1 MVSLSV
7 RSSHPPVL
15 KASLTYTGS
24 KVLGLLAS
32 GYRTEAVSLIARLV
46 MQPRGLIGL
55 ARDTL
60 DFSGA
65 EMKAV
70 FDVLANDDND
80 DRERRSSPS
89 ATIVHC
95 TQGKDRTGL
104 VVLLALLLTR
114 VVPLDAIAMDYVRS
128 EPELRVE
135 FDERM
140 KEIRAIGLDEE
151 YTKCP
156 PGFTN
161 AIKSHLDARYGGVEG
176 YLASIGVGREMQRK
190 VRRKL
195 VAAASPLSPSSAFS
209 SPLPSPS
216 SPFGSPFPT
225 P

>member
-1 MVSLSV
+1 
-7 RSSHPPVL
+7 
-15 KASLTYTGS
+15 
-24 KVLGLLAS
+24 
-32 GYRTEAVSLIARLV
+32 
-46 MQPRGLIGL
+46 MQPRGLTGL

-65 EMKAV
+65 EMKEV
-70 FDVLANDDND
+70 FDILAD
-80 DRERRSSPS
+80 DRSS

-104 VVLLALLLTR
+104 VVLLALFLTR
-114 VVPLDAIAMDYVRS
+114 VIPLDVIAMDYVRS
-128 EPELRVE
+128 EPDLRVE
-135 FDERM
+135 LDERM

-151 YTKCP
+151 YAKCP

-176 YLASIGVGREMQRK
+176 YLTSIGVGVEMQK
-190 VRRKL
+190 KIRRKL
-195 VAAASPLSPSSAFS
+195 VASPFLASPASPSSSSCS

-216 SPFGSPFPT
+216 SRFGSPFST